1 MILRTIC
8 RRRDLI
14 EGEESSYARLCQRF
28 PNRGTHDGV
37 NDVFADIDPLDQTP
51 IRVYAL
57 LNDDEQSI
65 VSGKKLL
72 DIIAFLLFSEDRSS
86 SIQLTNGQLNEVFSS
101 PHYRLFCC
109 NHSKIEDIKD
119 DYFDVFKVQLDD
131 AKTMEEIKEDCRAK
145 LKAMLT

>member
-1 MILRTIC
+1 M
-8 RRRDLI
+8 
-14 EGEESSYARLCQRF
+14 
-28 PNRGTHDGV
+28 
-37 NDVFADIDPLDQTP
+37 FA
-51 IRVYAL
+51 
-57 LNDDEQSI
+57 
-65 VSGKKLL
+65 
-72 DIIAFLLFSEDRSS
+72 EDRSR